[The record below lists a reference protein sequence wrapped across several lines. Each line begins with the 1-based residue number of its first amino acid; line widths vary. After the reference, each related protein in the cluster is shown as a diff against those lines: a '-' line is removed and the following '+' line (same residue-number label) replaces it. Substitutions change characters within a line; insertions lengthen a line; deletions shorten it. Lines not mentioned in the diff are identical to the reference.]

1 MRRALLRQM
10 PALTRFY
17 GLKPWE
23 LERFTFDELNEYT
36 RQLAEHQE
44 NQAAAAR
51 AAENRAQRRR

>member
-1 MRRALLRQM
+1 M

-23 LERFTFDELNEYT
+23 LEQFTFDELNEYT